1 MGSRLAHQFFEKRY
15 IYETQGG
22 RILIRLLVILKNFM
36 SAWLILVSRT
46 DFNNNT

>member
-22 RILIRLLVILKNFM
+22 RILIRLLVILKKFYERV
-36 SAWLILVSRT
+36 AHFGLTYRL
-46 DFNNNT
+46 